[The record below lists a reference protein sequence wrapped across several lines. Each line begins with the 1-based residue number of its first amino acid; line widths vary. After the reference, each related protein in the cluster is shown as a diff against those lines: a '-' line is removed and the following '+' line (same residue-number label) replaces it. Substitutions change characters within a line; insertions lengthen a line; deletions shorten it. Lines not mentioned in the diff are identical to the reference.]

1 MNKKKVLILGAT
13 GFIGRNLVEHF
24 SKNSEYDVYAT
35 CWKRDPF
42 GENINWNRVDLTK
55 AEDVEKVIPGMDIVI
70 QAAAT
75 TSGSKDIAN
84 KPYLH
89 VTDNAVMNSHI
100 LRSCFDHKVKKFVF
114 YSCTVMYQ
122 SSDTPIAES
131 DFNPSNDLLPH
142 YFGVGHTK
150 LYVEKM
156 CEFYSRISP
165 TEFVVLRNSNVYGP
179 HDKYDLEKSH
189 VFGAT
194 ITKVLTN
201 KDGKLPVWGDGSEVR
216 DFVYVE
222 DLVRRTEELCL
233 RDTGP
238 IIIANNGSGESTTI
252 SNLVEMIIDESGK
265 DMTIEYSKDTPS
277 FKNKAPIDVEKLNGI
292 LENKETTSLKDG
304 ISKTITWY
312 RENIE
317 AK

>member
-1 MNKKKVLILGAT
+1 MSKQKVVILGGT
-13 GFIGRNLVEHF
+13 GFIGRNLVERF
-24 SKNSEYDVYAT
+24 SQNPDYDVYAT
-35 CWKRDPF
+35 CLNRSPF
-42 GENINWNRVDLTK
+42 GENVTWHKVDLTN
-55 AEDVEKVIPGMDIVI
+55 ADDVEKVITGMDIVI

-84 KPYLH
+84 KPYIH

-100 LRSCFDHKVKKFVF
+100 LRSCFDNKVKKFVF

-122 SSDTPIAES
+122 SSDTPISED
-131 DFNPSNDLLPH
+131 DFNPSNELLPQ

-156 CEFYSRISP
+156 CEFYSRICD

-216 DFVYVE
+216 DFIYVE
-222 DLVRRTEELCL
+222 DLTKRTEELCS
-233 RDTGP
+233 RETGP
-238 IIIANNGSGESTTI
+238 LLIANNGSGESTTI
-252 SNLVEMIIDESGK
+252 SNLVEKIIDASGK
-265 DMTIEYSKDTPS
+265 GMTIEYSKNTPS
-277 FKNKAPIDVEKLNGI
+277 FKNKAPINVDKINDI
-292 LENKETTSLKDG
+292 LENKETTSLVDG
-304 ISKTITWY
+304 IEKTVSWY

-317 AK
+317 TT